1 MDRAPTYFGVMRRF
15 LLAIIALACAAPLQ
29 GQTARPLLRYL
40 TVGTHRIDFDAPGR
54 GAARFASVAEALGG
68 KAEPDSVGMV
78 PTRCYVLN
86 GPAPH
91 MILAFY
97 GDPMGTGALTD
108 FDLTPAARKPELAG
122 RCSKLDVNP
131 RSIVTDRGVRIG
143 LPRDDVEESLGKSRR
158 AIDGQPIYE
167 QTQERRTK
175 LADGTMYSEAISS
188 SIAITYRNRTVV
200 AFSGGISEGD

>member
-1 MDRAPTYFGVMRRF
+1 MQCAATYFGFMKRF
-15 LLAIIALACAAPLQ
+15 LFTMMALAATAPAQ
-29 GQTARPLLRYL
+29 AQNPRPLLRYL
-40 TVGTHRIDFDAPGR
+40 TVGTHRIDFDIPGR
-54 GAARFASVAEALGG
+54 GAARFASVGDVLGG
-68 KAEPDSVGMV
+68 KSESDSVGLV

-108 FDLTPAARKPELAG
+108 FDLTPAARRPELAG
-122 RCSKLDVNP
+122 RCTKLDVSP
-131 RSIVTDRGVRIG
+131 RAVVTDRGVRVG

-167 QTQERRTK
+167 LTQERRTK
-175 LADGTMYSEAISS
+175 LADGTTYSEAISS
-188 SIAITYRNRTVV
+188 SISITYRNRKVV
-200 AFSGGISEGD
+200 AFSGGIIEGD